1 MFALVKRRPVLAP
14 SLPTSPPAT
23 MMRTMFADGPEATP
37 GTAQWWTA
45 RRDTRPARN
54 ARSGSLNL
62 DAIAAATLGIIEH
75 EGLDAVTM
83 RRVADELG
91 TGAASLYRHVASRD
105 ELLVVVAD
113 KLLEGV
119 GTSPAADLS
128 WREHCERAAR
138 GYRALL
144 LARPAV
150 VALLSRSQLLGP
162 NSLRGRE
169 LMLRHLLAQDFPPAL
184 AVRTYLGLVHYVMGS
199 VHVDDRSTKRRPADR
214 RALTAL
220 FAGLDRDDYPTVV
233 ELAGLL
239 GGLEPDDEFEFGLQA
254 LLDGVAAALER
265 SR

>member
-1 MFALVKRRPVLAP
+1 
-14 SLPTSPPAT
+14 
-23 MMRTMFADGPEATP
+23 MFADGPEATP
-37 GTAQWWTA
+37 GTAQWWSTHQNARAA
-45 RRDTRPARN
+45 RRP
-54 ARSGSLNL
+54 RSGGLNL
-62 DAIAAATLGIIEH
+62 DAIAAATLNIVER

-113 KLLEGV
+113 KLLEAV
-119 GTSPAADLS
+119 GAVPPADELG
-128 WREHCERAAR
+128 WREQCERAAR

-169 LMLRHLLAQDFPPAL
+169 LMLRHLLAQDFPPSL
-184 AVRTYLGLVHYVMGS
+184 AVHTYLALVHYVMGS
-199 VHVDDRSTKRRPADR
+199 MRLDERSTKRRPAER

-233 ELAGLL
+233 ELADIL

-254 LLDGVAAALER
+254 LLDGIAAALER
-265 SR
+265 SL